1 MKNKNGRKYGR
12 PRQATARRG
21 PRIRRNGGQ
30 IRRPGARR
38 RRPAARR
45 QGRGGVPGRWRMRG
59 VRVRSRVR
67 KADMR
72 ERPGGEFA
80 GRFIRARGIN
90 REDSPMFRVAVRH
103 YNLIKPHGGP
113 DCKTPAEAAGMEIC
127 SRNKWRTLVRNA
139 AVARR
144 PDADARRSSGDRRL
158 LYGKPALESG
168 RLGESRTLPGDFR
181 PRASVACQRGFAK
194 TAAWRPP
201 DRLVLQVWAGLRP
214 GLKPF
219 GCDARLFGGG
229 LTIAGA
235 DNPEDGGA
243 Y

>member
-1 MKNKNGRKYGR
+1 
-12 PRQATARRG
+12 
-21 PRIRRNGGQ
+21 
-30 IRRPGARR
+30 
-38 RRPAARR
+38 
-45 QGRGGVPGRWRMRG
+45 MRG

-90 REDSPMFRVAVRH
+90 MEDSPMFRVAVRH
-103 YNLIKPHGGP
+103 YNLIKPHGGL
-113 DCKTPAEAAGMEIC
+113 DCKTPAGAAGMEIC
-127 SRNKWRTLVRNA
+127 SRNKWRTLVRNV

-144 PDADARRSSGDRRL
+144 PDVDARRSSGDRRL

-168 RLGESRTLPGDFR
+168 RLGESRTLPEDFR

-194 TAAWRPP
+194 AAARRRRTVPRSKCGRGYGQDWSH
-201 DRLVLQVWAGLRP
+201 LNAGP
-214 GLKPF
+214 AF
-219 GCDARLFGGG
+219 SGG
-229 LTIAGA
+229 LTTAGA